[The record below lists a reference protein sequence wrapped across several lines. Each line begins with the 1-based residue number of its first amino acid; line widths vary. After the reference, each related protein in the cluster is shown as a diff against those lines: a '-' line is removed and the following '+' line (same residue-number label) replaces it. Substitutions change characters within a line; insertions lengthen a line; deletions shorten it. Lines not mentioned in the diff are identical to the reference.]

1 MLTTAPVLSG
11 RGMRKCADQGVQA
24 EKPLDTLGCRV
35 IQQSTFT
42 ERYPRETSG
51 YVGRR
56 ISVRKAVKSA
66 MWQWDKVLKHKGVY
80 PTPFCTFP
88 LPPAPVSNRLL
99 GLRASTTLHTI
110 VGTKRLAL
118 YGRCW
123 LEQFR
128 G

>member
-56 ISVRKAVKSA
+56 IGVRKAVKPA
-66 MWQWDKVLKHKGVY
+66 MWQSDKDLKIRVSTLPLFAH
-80 PTPFCTFP
+80 FP
-88 LPPAPVSNRLL
+88 CPRS
-99 GLRASTTLHTI
+99 GM
-110 VGTKRLAL
+110 
-118 YGRCW
+118 
-123 LEQFR
+123 
-128 G
+128 